1 MIDTKLLVKYLK
13 DREVKNVIMGR
24 SYLDSPRTILIIDDI
39 PSTPTPLGIT
49 KHLSFYY
56 KSIKLV
62 LMATNN
68 YNASRIWVNDL
79 YHWFAYHPYIAEL
92 GWVQVVPE
100 MPVFIERVKDLYK
113 FVMILDVIYDRQ
125 KIAPKPKGDFGLE
138 AELEST

>member
-79 YHWFAYHPYIAEL
+79 YH
-92 GWVQVVPE
+92 
-100 MPVFIERVKDLYK
+100 
-113 FVMILDVIYDRQ
+113 
-125 KIAPKPKGDFGLE
+125 
-138 AELEST
+138 